1 MFNPSIVHYSSLA
14 SVIAL
19 TSLGASLG
27 GARASKAAVEAINI
41 QPASKAEITKVTVV
55 GLALIE
61 TAAILALI
69 LILLLLF
76 KIKGLPTPAMAYA
89 ELGIAAGMGITG
101 FISGLVSAAPVVQT
115 CFAIARQPFFSQQL
129 MNLMIITQ
137 TIIQTPLI
145 FVFLISLFVTLQCT
159 PELALKSG
167 IILMSAGICMGL
179 GSLGPSIGL
188 GRFAETA
195 CRSVGINKKAYSYIL
210 PFTLMSGAF
219 IETPLIFAFL
229 VSLILLGNISSTD
242 AFIGIRSICAALCI
256 GVGTFMPGISSS
268 KTASAACEQMA
279 LNQTSY
285 SRVSQVSMFAQGI
298 IDAAAVYA
306 LLTALF
312 IVFLK

>member
-1 MFNPSIVHYSSLA
+1 MINPSFLHYTNLA

-19 TSLGASLG
+19 TSLGASFG
-27 GARASKAAVEAINI
+27 GAKASKAAVEAINI
-41 QPASKAEITKVTVV
+41 QPTSKAEITRITIV

-69 LILLLLF
+69 LVLLLLF
-76 KIKGLPTPAMAYA
+76 RATGTPTPAIAFA
-89 ELGIAAGMGITG
+89 EIGIAIGMGFTG
-101 FISGLVSAAPVVQT
+101 FMSAYVSSFPVVKT

-145 FVFLISLFVTLQCT
+145 FVFLISLFIAFQCT
-159 PELALKSG
+159 PDLLLKSG
-167 IILMSAGICMGL
+167 IILMSSGICMGL
-179 GSLGPSIGL
+179 GSIGPSIGL
-188 GRFAETA
+188 GNFAQIA
-195 CRSVGINKKAYSYIL
+195 CESVGINRKAYTFIL

-229 VSLILLGNISSTD
+229 ISLILLGNISSAD

-256 GVGTFMPGISSS
+256 GIGTFAPGIGSSR
-268 KTASAACEQMA
+268 TASAACRQMA
-279 LNQTSY
+279 LNSVHY
-285 SRVSQVSMFAQGI
+285 SRISQVSMFAQGI

-306 LLTALF
+306 LLIALF